1 MIYVIGIGVNG
12 RKSISRDA
20 LNIIMRS
27 GLVAGSARHLKEFP
41 LLKAEKFAFSG
52 GLDKA
57 LGIIK
62 ERLGQGKDIAVL
74 ATGDPLLFGI
84 GELIIRKFGK
94 DNVCVIPN
102 VSVVQEAFARIK
114 KGSAGVK
121 VLSAHGRGAGALE
134 GVVSGVM
141 GADKAA
147 IFTDHANSPAK
158 IAKALLNAG
167 LKDYTVYVCSGI
179 GSKKER
185 VVEGGLKY
193 ISLRKFSEPNTMI
206 LVKES
211 VKEGPRREAGFG
223 LPDGL
228 FAHSKGMITKSEIR
242 AISLSR
248 LGLNENSVV
257 WDIGSGS
264 GSVAVEAALIAGKG
278 AVFAAEKQGVRLRH
292 IRENKRRFGVENLFL
307 INGSAPECM
316 KKKGLPRPD
325 AVFVGGGGADIKGI
339 LRHACGRLKAGG
351 AIVVNAVT
359 IETAGIAIDFLKKKG
374 FIGTDA
380 VQVGVSRIK
389 AVGGLNML
397 SACNP
402 VFIISGRK

>member
-1 MIYVIGIGVNG
+1 MIHVIGIGVNG
-12 RKSISRDA
+12 GKSISEDA

-27 GLVAGSARHLKEFP
+27 VLVVGSLRHLKEFP
-41 LLKAEKFAFSG
+41 LLKAEKFALSG

-57 LGIIK
+57 LGIIRK
-62 ERLGQGKDIAVL
+62 RLGQGKDIAVL

-84 GELIIRKFGK
+84 GEIIIRKFGK
-94 DNVCVIPN
+94 DNVSVIPN

-134 GVVSGVM
+134 GVVSGVK

-147 IFTDHANSPAK
+147 VFTDPENSPRR
-158 IAKALLNAG
+158 IAKALLRAG
-167 LKDYTVYVCSGI
+167 LKGYTAYVCEAL

-185 VVEGGLKY
+185 VVEGGLKS

-206 LVKES
+206 IIKDS
-211 VKEGPRREAGFG
+211 VEEGPLREAGFG
-223 LPDGL
+223 LEDGL

-248 LGLNENSVV
+248 LCLRENSIV

-264 GSVAVEAALIAGKG
+264 GSVAVEAALIAAKG
-278 AVFAAEKQGVRLRH
+278 AVFAAEKNALRLRH
-292 IRENKRRFGVENLFL
+292 IRENKRRFGVENLFPVH
-307 INGSAPECM
+307 GRAPECM
-316 KKKGLPRPD
+316 KKKGILRPD
-325 AVFVGGGGADIKGI
+325 AVFVGGGGADIKDI
-339 LRHACGRLKAGG
+339 LRHACARLKAGG

-374 FIGTDA
+374 FADTDA

-389 AVGGLNML
+389 ATGGLNML